1 MNRLTSIYGVA
12 AVSTEAV
19 AEFLSLPGRVTD
31 ILFLQTPE
39 QAFQQRLVTRLGAVT
54 QTPGEAQR
62 RLLQRETLLAF
73 TPGVLALL
81 QGDEYME
88 PRNMAAHPVALAL
101 QEAVGTLVG
110 DLWTRQGPDFGKFRA
125 LRSLLALREEWGLM
139 EPHAMTRL
147 MVREEAL
154 VAMALQDAPLVL
166 LVRTAA
172 TEETWVLGRAETQ
185 GGRGAADDLR
195 RGYGVVAGV
204 QLGR

>member
-1 MNRLTSIYGVA
+1 M
-12 AVSTEAV
+12 
-19 AEFLSLPGRVTD
+19 
-31 ILFLQTPE
+31 
-39 QAFQQRLVTRLGAVT
+39 
-54 QTPGEAQR
+54 
-62 RLLQRETLLAF
+62 ETLLAF

-154 VAMALQDAPLVL
+154 VAMALQEAPLVL
-166 LVRTAA
+166 LLRTAA